1 MNGNRDGTGA
11 VMSSFNGWLRRLE
24 AKNAG
29 DTVSVPQ
36 LDGSVKIF
44 PAEEFWLALFV
55 ATAGAAS
62 GVVPEGPV
70 PDAVNNATAETRE
83 RIERLAAS
91 GMGGD
96 FMRRAVECGGLL
108 EVSEDVEDL
117 SEQAQ
122 PASGRGRT
130 PWG

>member
-29 DTVSVPQ
+29 DTVTVPQ
-36 LDGSVKIF
+36 AGGTTATF

-55 ATAGAAS
+55 ATADAAS

-70 PDAVNNATAETRE
+70 PDAVRNATPETRE
-83 RIERLAAS
+83 RLEQLAAS
-91 GMGGD
+91 GMGGS
-96 FMRRAVECGGLL
+96 FLRRAVECGGLL
-108 EVSEDVEDL
+108 EVADAVEDL
-117 SEQAQ
+117 SEA
-122 PASGRGRT
+122 PSGEVRT